1 MTNNQKEIRN
11 LTKESIVSFYNK
23 TNNWA
28 VVDIVD
34 FENKRVEIYNQDPDY
49 YDENLAGFDDSGY
62 GQWSI
67 ETRSLNSW
75 DRLDN
80 AIMKFTELDSID
92 KVAYNK
98 DFDFV
103 LPCND
108 DFVLYNHIRFLRA
121 IKRAKKGYKIDNNN
135 NLVKI
140 Y

>member
-1 MTNNQKEIRN
+1 MTNNQKEIKN

-34 FENKRVEIYNQDPDY
+34 FENKKEEIYNQDPDY
-49 YDENLAGFDDSGY
+49 YDENLAGFDDNGY

-75 DRLDN
+75 YGLGN

-92 KVAYNK
+92 KVAYSE

-108 DFVLYNHIRFLRA
+108 DFVLYNHTRFLRA
-121 IKRAKKGYKIDNNN
+121 IKRAKKGLRLDNNN
-135 NLVKI
+135 NLVKVA
-140 Y
+140 

>member
-92 KVAYNK
+92 KVAYSE

-121 IKRAKKGYKIDNNN
+121 IKRAKKGLRLDNNN
-135 NLVKI
+135 NLVKVS
-140 Y
+140 

>member
-1 MTNNQKEIRN
+1 MTNNQKEIKN

-34 FENKRVEIYNQDPDY
+34 FENKKEEIYNQDPDY
-49 YDENLAGFDDSGY
+49 YDDNLAGFDDNGY

-75 DRLDN
+75 YGLGN

-92 KVAYNK
+92 KVAYSE

-108 DFVLYNHIRFLRA
+108 DFVLYNHTRFLRA
-121 IKRAKKGYKIDNNN
+121 IKRAKKGLRLDNNN
-135 NLVKI
+135 NLVKVA
-140 Y
+140 